1 MSGIKKKKSLSSLFT
16 ALLAYVF
23 YIALKY
29 LHLMTTVIFN
39 SWKQLS
45 LILIPRFCSSPLF
58 QGLFQS
64 HFPHSTDLGK
74 KKASSWTEPKIKHLI
89 HNSKPTAKIN
99 TKSKSNIN
107 KESNT

>member
-74 KKASSWTEPKIKHLI
+74 KKPAPEL
-89 HNSKPTAKIN
+89 NQR
-99 TKSKSNIN
+99 SNISFTTLSLQQ
-107 KESNT
+107 K